1 MGEEGHE
8 DEEDRLEL
16 TLAITNDVDQDTAA
30 VVQMA
35 ALMLANDGASAYLRA
50 CEVQVGAT
58 ASTLTMAA
66 SMVAT
71 LAEHLAEHEGCASE
85 QILLELRNWM
95 NDPGE
100 EDG

>member
-1 MGEEGHE
+1 MAEDDDEREEPG
-8 DEEDRLEL
+8 LEF
-16 TLAITNDVDQDTAA
+16 TLAMTNDIDQDTAA

-35 ALMLANDGASAYLRA
+35 ALMLANDGAKAYLRA
-50 CEVQVGAT
+50 CDVPIGAA

-95 NDPGE
+95 HPGE
-100 EDG
+100 SDG